1 MGPGVTPTS
10 QLLASQ
16 EASPRRKGHAEQFK
30 TQLAFA
36 TLGFLQPS
44 FLSHWETRGS
54 SCLYANMYLGP
65 TKNSGVLTGPPGPKK
80 ETEKDQGLQTGWVFG
95 GLSLMWCHRCGGSP
109 NVFPRFRELTV
120 VCSLRGLAGIMLPVW
135 GSQACERRGNQ
146 AQLPLSLRVF
156 CFKVG

>member
-1 MGPGVTPTS
+1 MPS
-10 QLLASQ
+10 SSRHSLLLQHLASSSPHSCPTGRQ
-16 EASPRRKGHAEQFK
+16 EEVAVHI
-30 TQLAFA
+30 T
-36 TLGFLQPS
+36 
-44 FLSHWETRGS
+44 
-54 SCLYANMYLGP
+54 YLGP

-146 AQLPLSLRVF
+146 A
-156 CFKVG
+156 

>member
-1 MGPGVTPTS
+1 MLS
-10 QLLASQ
+10 SSRHSLLLQHLASSSPHSCPTGRQ
-16 EASPRRKGHAEQFK
+16 EEVAVYMRTRIWAQPR
-30 TQLAFA
+30 
-36 TLGFLQPS
+36 TLGFSRVHLGQRRKQKRIKVS
-44 FLSHWETRGS
+44 KQGGFL
-54 SCLYANMYLGP
+54 
-65 TKNSGVLTGPPGPKK
+65 
-80 ETEKDQGLQTGWVFG
+80 G

-120 VCSLRGLAGIMLPVW
+120 ICSLRGLAGIMLPVW